1 MLLIE
6 NVEQFVGY
14 LRVEKKYSENTC
26 ISYTNDLTAFTQY
39 CEKVYEL
46 DVLSEINHLHIRSW
60 IVDNMRQG
68 ISAVSINRKISSL
81 RSFYK
86 WLIKRDLLQNNPM
99 LKISAPKMPKRLPV
113 VIHDINIQKL
123 VEKPLAS
130 ADEEQDTH
138 KMSRDLFIIILLY
151 STGIRRAELVS
162 LKTSDFDLHRKEVRV
177 VGKGN
182 KVRSIPLTEMLI
194 NHIKEYMAVRLATED
209 NGSNALFLTD
219 KGRPIYPRMVYEIVT
234 RQLSSLT
241 TLSKRS
247 PHVLRHTFATHMLDN
262 GADLNGIK
270 EILGHASLAATQI
283 YTHSSIQKLKDV
295 YNKAHPGIQLKNGE

>member
-6 NVEQFVGY
+6 NVEQFVRY

-26 ISYTNDLTAFTQY
+26 ISYTNDLTAFNQY
-39 CEKVYEL
+39 CERDYEVKL
-46 DVLSEINHLHIRSW
+46 LTEINHLHIRSW

-68 ISAVSINRKISSL
+68 ISAVSVNRKISSL

-86 WLIKRDLLQNNPM
+86 WLIKRDLVQNNPM

-130 ADEEQDTH
+130 ADEQQDSY

-162 LKTSDFDLHRKEVRV
+162 LKISDFDLSRKEVRV

-194 NHIKEYMAVRLATED
+194 KHIKEYMAFRLATED
-209 NGSNALFLTD
+209 NGSEAMFLTD

-234 RQLSSLT
+234 RQLSTLT

-295 YNKAHPGIQLKNGE
+295 YNKAHPGIQLKNGD

>member
-1 MLLIE
+1 MQLIKK
-6 NVEQFVGY
+6 VDQFIEY
-14 LRVEKKYSENTC
+14 LRVVKKYSENTC
-26 ISYTNDLTAFTQY
+26 ISYTNDLTAFTEY

-46 DVLSEINHLHIRSW
+46 YLLTEINHLHIRSW
-60 IVDNMRQG
+60 IVDNMKQG
-68 ISAVSINRKISSL
+68 ISAVSVNRKISSL

-86 WLIKRDLLQNNPM
+86 WLIKNDLIENNPM
-99 LKISAPKMPKRLPV
+99 LKISAPKMPKRLPI

-130 ADEEQDTH
+130 ADEQQDTY

-162 LKTSDFDLHRKEVRV
+162 LKISDFDLSRKEVRV

-194 NHIKEYMAVRLATED
+194 KHIKEYMAVRLVTED
-209 NGSNALFLTD
+209 NGCDALFLTD
-219 KGRPIYPRMVYEIVT
+219 KGRPIYPKMVYEIVT